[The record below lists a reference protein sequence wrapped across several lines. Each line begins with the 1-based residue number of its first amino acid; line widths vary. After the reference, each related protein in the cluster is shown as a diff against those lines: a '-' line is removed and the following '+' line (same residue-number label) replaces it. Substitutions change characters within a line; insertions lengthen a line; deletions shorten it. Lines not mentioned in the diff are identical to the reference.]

1 MMLAIRARGPNG
13 ASRHFAHMELGA
25 FWDFAHVAWNV
36 LQWTEDCYDNV
47 LRSAFR
53 SLEEIPLPNLT

>member
-1 MMLAIRARGPNG
+1 
-13 ASRHFAHMELGA
+13 MELGA

-36 LQWTEDCYDNV
+36 LRWTEDCYDNV